1 MDSQRC
7 LVLGWATA
15 TLVHYLRRVVSGA
28 HPRVRSQRRRRGPS
42 AFSSTRLDLALRR
55 ASPSRLIASPSRL
68 PCEGPHHGDRP
79 STLPQG
85 YLRGGQLATS
95 GGSNRKI
102 HTLLQTYA
110 MAARKGGEALEM
122 ELAEHRAVC
131 ITRCPDRAPFPHSAC
146 ATNRSRCYDF
156 LSSIFQ
162 QLRCGH
168 HHAVA
173 RSSPFLPFGMQCKA
187 VAVLR
192 IPLIHLAAPP
202 RQPCGFFSSTITRTR
217 TKTKT
222 IARTSRTR
230 PRRGCGSL
238 FLRVTEV
245 VPRRDRRTERTRTA
259 DAERNAPGGGQ
270 VSVEALRAHSSA
282 VAIIPVQK
290 RWELKINEA
299 DGYLVSHIWMNPG
312 APEGVGARYQPLSDS
327 LRSRRSL
334 CETRIHP
341 PRGGPRAWWI
351 LRSAQPIAHSSI
363 IIPRFFFHSL
373 RAFRRNELLHT
384 LTLGQAL
391 MPAGLPFERRICG
404 PIDL

>member
-1 MDSQRC
+1 MRHRGAAIVRSILCSKPTPWQ
-7 LVLGWATA
+7 
-15 TLVHYLRRVVSGA
+15 HERVVRHLRWSL
-28 HPRVRSQRRRRGPS
+28 RSTVQFASRGV
-42 AFSSTRLDLALRR
+42 
-55 ASPSRLIASPSRL
+55 LI
-68 PCEGPHHGDRP
+68 GPHSP
-79 STLPQG
+79 IP
-85 YLRGGQLATS
+85 
-95 GGSNRKI
+95 
-102 HTLLQTYA
+102 
-110 MAARKGGEALEM
+110 
-122 ELAEHRAVC
+122 
-131 ITRCPDRAPFPHSAC
+131 PAC

-270 VSVEALRAHSSA
+270 VSVQALRAHSSA

-341 PRGGPRAWWI
+341 PRGGPRTWWI

-391 MPAGLPFERRICG
+391 MPAGLSDDGADYAPRLRSSPRVAQE
-404 PIDL
+404 LLS